1 MLDNQELLVT
11 FFEGARD
18 LIIFIDNDRIIRQ
31 VSPKSLHQIMGYKA
45 EEVIGESVKIFYAF
59 EEDFVRLGN
68 KYYHT
73 GATTPEEPY
82 ECRYKRKSGE
92 IFWVEIL
99 PSVVQDSKGSAVG
112 WMSII
117 RDATQRKKSEEES
130 KKLQSQFYQSQK
142 MDALGRLTGGVAHD
156 FNNLLTAMIGHV
168 ELVRMKV
175 KPDSPL
181 IPHVDEISRAA
192 DRASKLTRQLLT
204 FSRSQVVVPR
214 VLHLNMIVEES
225 RKLLS
230 RLIQENIEIKTKLS
244 SSGSRVR
251 VDVGQVEQILVNL
264 AINAQDAML
273 SGGELIIST
282 RDLELNN
289 AKRFMEMELAPGRYV
304 LLSVTDTGTGMPRE
318 VLEHLFEPFFTTKEP
333 GKGTG
338 LGLATVYGIVK
349 QMGGAIDVSSTV
361 GEGSTFSIY
370 FPVVEGRT
378 DQEEFQ
384 PARVPESGHETVFL
398 VEDEPVIRN
407 LNQQILTSKGYKVLT
422 ASNGIEALEKAKT
435 HRAGKIDLLVIDVVM
450 PKMDG
455 YQAALK
461 ICELFPDMRV
471 LYVSGYTKDVTMEHG
486 VQGSGLNFMQKP
498 FTPDQLLHRVREILD
513 SKTPARA

>member
-1 MLDNQELLVT
+1 MPDNQDLLVT

-31 VSPKSLHQIMGYKA
+31 VSPKSLHQIMGYKP
-45 EEVIGESVKIFYAF
+45 EEVIGQSVRIFYAF
-59 EEDFVRLGN
+59 EEDFDRLGK

-73 GATTPEEPY
+73 GAQTPDEPY
-82 ECRYKRKSGE
+82 ECRYKRKNGD

-99 PSVVQDSKGSAVG
+99 PSVVQDQSGRAVG

-168 ELVRMKV
+168 ELVRLKI

-214 VLHLNMIVEES
+214 VLHLNMVVEES

-230 RLIQENIEIKTKLS
+230 RLIQENIEIKTQLNS
-244 SSGSRVR
+244 GGSRVR

-264 AINAQDAML
+264 AINAQDAMS
-273 SGGELIIST
+273 SGGELVIST
-282 RDLELNN
+282 QEVELKT
-289 AKRFMEMELAPGRYV
+289 ARRFMEMEMSPGRYV
-304 LLSVTDTGTGMPRE
+304 KLSVTDSGTGMPRE

-349 QMGGAIDVSSTV
+349 QMTGGIEVESTV
-361 GEGSTFSIY
+361 GKGSTFSIY

-378 DQEEFQ
+378 DADEYHPPQ
-384 PARVPESGHETVFL
+384 PPASGNETVFL
-398 VEDEPVIRN
+398 VEDDAVIRN
-407 LNQQILTSKGYKVLT
+407 LNQQILQSKGYQVLT
-422 ASNGIEALEKAKT
+422 ASNGIEAVDKAKL
-435 HRAGKIDLLVIDVVM
+435 HKGKVDLLVIDVVL

-455 YQAALK
+455 YQTALK
-461 ICELFPDMRV
+461 MCEQFPNMRV

-486 VQGSGLNFMQKP
+486 VQGTGLNFMQKP
-498 FTPDQLLHRVREILD
+498 FSPDQLLNRVREILD
-513 SKTPARA
+513 SKTPASA

>member
-1 MLDNQELLVT
+1 MLDNQELLAT

-18 LIIFIDNDRIIRQ
+18 LIIFIDNERVIHR
-31 VSPKSLHQIMGYKA
+31 VSSKSLHQLMGYKP
-45 EEVIGESVKIFYAF
+45 EEVIGQSVGLFYAF
-59 EEDFVRLGN
+59 DEDFVRLGE
-68 KYYHT
+68 KYYHP
-73 GATTPEEPY
+73 GAKTPDEPY
-82 ECRYKRKSGE
+82 ECRYKRKNGD

-99 PSVVQDSKGSAVG
+99 PSVVHDRAGRAVG

-175 KPDSPL
+175 QSDSPL
-181 IPHVDEISRAA
+181 IPHIDEISRAA

-204 FSRSQVVVPR
+204 FSRSQVVIPR
-214 VLHLNMIVEES
+214 VLHLNMIIEES

-230 RLIQENIEIKTKLS
+230 RLIQENIEVKTKLN
-244 SSGSRVR
+244 SSGPRVR

-273 SGGELIIST
+273 SGGELMIAT
-282 RDLELNN
+282 REVELNT
-289 AKRFMEMELAPGRYV
+289 ARRFMEMEMAPGRYV
-304 LLSVTDTGTGMPRE
+304 VLSVSDTGTGMPRE

-349 QMGGAIDVSSTV
+349 QMAGGIEVESTV
-361 GEGSTFSIY
+361 GKGSTFSIY
-370 FPVVEGRT
+370 FPIVEGHT
-378 DQEEFQ
+378 DTEEFRIP
-384 PARVPESGHETVFL
+384 PAPEPGNETVFL
-398 VEDEPVIRN
+398 VEDDPAIRN
-407 LNQQILTSKGYKVLT
+407 LNQQILQSKGYRVLT
-422 ASNGIEALEKAKT
+422 ASNGIEAIEKAKGHT
-435 HRAGKIDLLVIDVVM
+435 GKIDLLVIDVVM

-461 ICELFPDMRV
+461 MCQIFSDMRV

-486 VQGSGLNFMQKP
+486 VQGTGLNFMQKP
-498 FTPDQLLHRVREILD
+498 FTPDQLLHRIREILD
-513 SKTPARA
+513 SKSAARA

>member
-1 MLDNQELLVT
+1 MLDHQELLGT

-18 LIIFIDNDRIIRQ
+18 LIVFIDNDRIIRQ
-31 VSPKSLHQIMGYKA
+31 VSPKSLQQILGYKP
-45 EEVIGESVKIFYAF
+45 EEMIGQSVRIFYAF
-59 EEDFVRLGN
+59 EEDFVRLGQ
-68 KYYHT
+68 KYYHE
-73 GATTPEEPY
+73 GAKTPLEPY
-82 ECRYKRKSGE
+82 ECRYKRKNGE
-92 IFWVEIL
+92 IIWVEIL
-99 PSVVQDSKGSAVG
+99 PSVVHDRTGRPVG

-117 RDATQRKKSEEES
+117 RDASQRKKSEDES
-130 KKLQSQFYQSQK
+130 KKLQTQFYQSQK

-181 IPHVDEISRAA
+181 IPHIDEISRAA

-244 SSGSRVR
+244 SNGGRVR

-264 AINAQDAML
+264 AINAQDAMPT
-273 SGGELIIST
+273 GGELLIST
-282 RDLELNN
+282 QETEL
-289 AKRFMEMELAPGRYV
+289 AEARRFMEMEMAPGRYV
-304 LLSVTDTGTGMPRE
+304 MLTVADSGTGMPRE

-349 QMGGAIDVSSTV
+349 QMGGGIEVDSVV
-361 GEGSTFSIY
+361 GKGSRFTIY

-378 DQEEFQ
+378 DTDEIR
-384 PARVPESGHETVFL
+384 PPRAPEPGHETVFL
-398 VEDEPVIRN
+398 VEDDAVIRN
-407 LNQQILTSKGYKVLT
+407 LNQQILQSKGYRVLT
-422 ASNGIEALEKAKT
+422 ASNGVEAAEKAKG
-435 HRAGKIDLLVIDVVM
+435 HSGKVDLLVVDVVL

-455 YQAALK
+455 YQTALK
-461 ICELFPDMRV
+461 MCEIFPNMRV

-486 VQGSGLNFMQKP
+486 VQGTGLNFMQKP
-498 FTPDQLLHRVREILD
+498 FTPDDLLHRVREILD
-513 SKTPARA
+513 SKTPATA

>member
-1 MLDNQELLVT
+1 MLDNQELLAT

-18 LIIFIDNDRIIRQ
+18 LIVFIDNERVIRR
-31 VSPKSLHQIMGYKA
+31 VSSKSLLQIMGYKP
-45 EEVIGESVKIFYAF
+45 EEVIGESVRMFYAF
-59 EEDFVRLGN
+59 EEDFVGLGE
-68 KYYHT
+68 KYYQM
-73 GATTPEEPY
+73 GARSPVEPY
-82 ECRYKRKSGE
+82 ECRYKRKNGE

-99 PSVVQDSKGSAVG
+99 PSVVQDGSGSAVG

-175 KPDSPL
+175 KSDSPL
-181 IPHVDEISRAA
+181 IPHIDEISRAA

-204 FSRSQVVVPR
+204 FSRSQVVIPR
-214 VLHLNMIVEES
+214 VLHLNMVIEES

-230 RLIQENIEIKTKLS
+230 RLIQENIEIKTELNS
-244 SSGSRVR
+244 GGSRVR
-251 VDVGQVEQILVNL
+251 VDVGQIEQILVNL
-264 AINAQDAML
+264 AINAQDAMP
-273 SGGELIIST
+273 SGGELIIAT
-282 RDLELNN
+282 QEVELKN
-289 AKRFMEMELAPGRYV
+289 AIRFMEMEMAPGRYV
-304 LLSVTDTGTGMPRE
+304 KLSVTDTGTGMPRE

-349 QMGGAIDVSSTV
+349 QMAGGIEVQSTL
-361 GEGSTFSIY
+361 GKGSGFSIY
-370 FPVVEGRT
+370 FPVVEGQT
-378 DQEEFQ
+378 DAAEYQ
-384 PARVPESGHETVFL
+384 PSPAPESGHETVFL
-398 VEDEPVIRN
+398 VEDDPVIRS
-407 LNQQILTSKGYKVLT
+407 LNQQILQSKGYRVLT
-422 ASNGIEALEKAKT
+422 ASNGIEAIEKANA
-435 HRAGKIDLLVIDVVM
+435 HSGKIDLLAIDVVM

-461 ICELFPDMRV
+461 MCQIFPDMRV

-486 VQGSGLNFMQKP
+486 VPGTGLNFMQKP
-498 FTPDQLLHRVREILD
+498 FSPDQLLNRVREILD
-513 SKTPARA
+513 SKSAARA